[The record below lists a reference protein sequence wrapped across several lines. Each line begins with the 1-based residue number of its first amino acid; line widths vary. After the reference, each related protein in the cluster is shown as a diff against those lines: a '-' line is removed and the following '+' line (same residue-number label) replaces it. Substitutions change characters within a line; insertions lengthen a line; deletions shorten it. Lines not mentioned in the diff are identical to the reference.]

1 LITERKEPNVP
12 ANQKPSFTA
21 YTVHKRGEGQDDF
34 WIAIGAAFM
43 HQDGDGYNI
52 VLQALPLD
60 GKIVLRPPKADT
72 KPEQTQRDQQTVRAE
87 NDRRKSRRDRADAS

>member
-1 LITERKEPNVP
+1 MANTQQPNY
-12 ANQKPSFTA
+12 TA
-21 YTVHKRGEGQDDF
+21 YTVHKREGKDDF

-60 GKIVLRPPKADT
+60 GKIVLRLPKTSDDKADSAT
-72 KPEQTQRDQQTVRAE
+72 RDQQTVREE
-87 NDRRKSRRDRADAS
+87 NDRRKNTRRDK